1 MKKFSVNLIT
11 NSIIKVIGKGPHSL
25 HEPVLGKKEIEY
37 VSKSIKS
44 NFVSTKGKFVEKFEN
59 EIKKFTKSNFVVS
72 TINCTQ
78 ALFLSLKVLGVKK
91 DDEVLVPAL
100 TFVGTV
106 NAISYLGAEPHFI
119 DSTIS
124 NLGVDSKK
132 LEIYLMKHTKIK
144 NNKCINKK
152 TGKVIKAIIPVHVFG
167 HACDIEKIVKIA
179 RKYKFEVIEDAAECL
194 GSFFKRK
201 HLGTFGKIGCLSF
214 NGNKIITTG
223 GGGAILINNKKIY
236 KKIKHLATTAKLKHS
251 WEYDHDQIGFNFRM
265 PSINA
270 ALGFAQLR
278 QIKKFIKSKRNLFLR
293 YQKSFEK
300 VEGVKIFKD
309 NKFEKSN
316 YWLQTLIL
324 NTRFKKYKNKILK
337 ENFKKKI
344 YLRPAWKLIS
354 NLKPYQRKQKM
365 SLSGAKEIYDKVIN
379 LPSSQYL

>member
-1 MKKFSVNLIT
+1 MEKFSVNLIT
-11 NSIIKVIGKGPHSL
+11 KSIVKVIGKGTHNL

-59 EIKKFTKSNFVVS
+59 EIKRFTKSNFVVS

-106 NAISYLGAEPHFI
+106 NAISYVGAEPHFI

-124 NLGVDSKK
+124 NFGVDSKK
-132 LEIYLMKHTKIK
+132 LELYLNKHAKIRD
-144 NNKCINKK
+144 NQCINKK
-152 TGKVIKAIIPVHVFG
+152 TGRVIKAIIPVHVFG
-167 HACDIEKIVKIA
+167 HACEIEKIVKIA
-179 RKYKFEVIEDAAECL
+179 KKYKLDVIEDAAECL
-194 GSFFKRK
+194 GSFLKQK

-223 GGGAILINNKKIY
+223 GGGAILTNNKKIY
-236 KKIKHLATTAKLKHS
+236 KKIKHLATTAKLNHS
-251 WEYDHDQIGFNFRM
+251 WEYDHDEIGFNLRM

-270 ALGFAQLR
+270 ALGSAQLS
-278 QIKKFIKSKRNLFLR
+278 QIKKFVKSKRNLFLR
-293 YQKSFEK
+293 YEKSFK
-300 VEGVKIFKD
+300 DIEGIKIFRE
-309 NKFEKSN
+309 NKLEKSN

-324 NTRFKKYKNKILK
+324 SKRLKKYKNKILK

-344 YLRPAWKLIS
+344 FLRPAWKLIS
-354 NLKPYQRKQKM
+354 NLKPYRKKQKM
-365 SLSGAKEIYDKVIN
+365 NLTGAKEIYERVIN

>member
-11 NSIIKVIGKGPHSL
+11 KSIVKVIGKGTHNL

-37 VSKSIKS
+37 VTKSIKS

-59 EIKKFTKSNFVVS
+59 EIKRFTKSNFVVS

-91 DDEVLVPAL
+91 GDEVLVPAL

-106 NAISYLGAEPHFI
+106 NAISYVGAEPHFI

-124 NLGVDSKK
+124 NFGVDSKK
-132 LEIYLMKHTKIK
+132 LELYLNKHAKIK
-144 NNKCINKK
+144 NNHCINKK
-152 TGKVIKAIIPVHVFG
+152 TGRVIKAIIPVHVFG
-167 HACDIEKIVKIA
+167 HACEIEKIVKIA
-179 RKYKFEVIEDAAECL
+179 KKYKLDVIEDAAECL
-194 GSFFKRK
+194 GSSLKQK

-223 GGGAILINNKKIY
+223 GGGAILTNNKKIY
-236 KKIKHLATTAKLKHS
+236 KKIKHLATTAKLNHS
-251 WEYDHDQIGFNFRM
+251 WEYDHDEIGFNLRM

-270 ALGFAQLR
+270 ALGSAQLS
-278 QIKKFIKSKRNLFLR
+278 QIKKFVKSKRNLFLR
-293 YQKSFEK
+293 YEKSFK
-300 VEGVKIFKD
+300 DIEGIKIFRD
-309 NKFEKSN
+309 NKLEKSN

-324 NTRFKKYKNKILK
+324 SERLKKYKKKIHK

-344 YLRPAWKLIS
+344 FLRPAWKLIS
-354 NLKPYQRKQKM
+354 DLKPYRKKQKM
-365 SLSGAKEIYDKVIN
+365 NLAGAKEIYERVIN

>member
-1 MKKFSVNLIT
+1 MEKFSVNLIT
-11 NSIIKVIGKGPHSL
+11 KSIVKVIGKGTHNL

-59 EIKKFTKSNFVVS
+59 EIKRFTKSNFVVS

-106 NAISYLGAEPHFI
+106 NAISYVGAEPHFI

-124 NLGVDSKK
+124 NFGVDSKK
-132 LEIYLMKHTKIK
+132 LELYLNKHAKIRD
-144 NNKCINKK
+144 NQCINKK
-152 TGKVIKAIIPVHVFG
+152 TGRVIKAIIPVHVFG
-167 HACDIEKIVKIA
+167 HACEIEKIVKIA
-179 RKYKFEVIEDAAECL
+179 KKYKLDVIEDAAECL
-194 GSFFKRK
+194 GSFLKQK

-223 GGGAILINNKKIY
+223 GGGAILTNNKKIY
-236 KKIKHLATTAKLKHS
+236 KKIKHLATTAKLNHP
-251 WEYDHDQIGFNFRM
+251 WEYDHDEIGFNLRM

-270 ALGFAQLR
+270 ALGSAQLS
-278 QIKKFIKSKRNLFLR
+278 QIKKFVKSKRNLFLR
-293 YQKSFEK
+293 YEKSFK
-300 VEGVKIFKD
+300 DIEGIKIFRE
-309 NKFEKSN
+309 NKLEKSN

-324 NTRFKKYKNKILK
+324 SKRLKKYKNKILK

-344 YLRPAWKLIS
+344 FLRPAWKLIS
-354 NLKPYQRKQKM
+354 NLKPYRKKQKM
-365 SLSGAKEIYDKVIN
+365 NLTGAKEIYERVIN

>member
-1 MKKFSVNLIT
+1 MEKFSVNLIT
-11 NSIIKVIGKGPHSL
+11 KSIVKVIGKGTHNL

-59 EIKKFTKSNFVVS
+59 EIKRFTKSNFVVS

-106 NAISYLGAEPHFI
+106 NAISYVGAEPHFI

-124 NLGVDSKK
+124 NFGVDSKK
-132 LEIYLMKHTKIK
+132 LELYLNKHAKIK
-144 NNKCINKK
+144 NNHCINKK
-152 TGKVIKAIIPVHVFG
+152 TGRVIKAIIPVHVFG
-167 HACDIEKIVKIA
+167 HACEIEKIVKIA
-179 RKYKFEVIEDAAECL
+179 KKYKLDVIEDAAECL
-194 GSFFKRK
+194 GSFLKQK

-223 GGGAILINNKKIY
+223 GGGAILTNNKKIY
-236 KKIKHLATTAKLKHS
+236 KKIKHLATTAKLNHS
-251 WEYDHDQIGFNFRM
+251 WEYDHDEIGFNLRM

-270 ALGFAQLR
+270 ALGSAQLS
-278 QIKKFIKSKRNLFLR
+278 QIKKFVKSKRNLFLR
-293 YQKSFEK
+293 YEKSFK
-300 VEGVKIFKD
+300 DIEGIKIFRD
-309 NKFEKSN
+309 NKLEKSN

-324 NTRFKKYKNKILK
+324 SKRLKKYKNKILK
-337 ENFKKKI
+337 ENFQKKI
-344 YLRPAWKLIS
+344 FLRPAWKLIS
-354 NLKPYQRKQKM
+354 NLKPYRKKQKM
-365 SLSGAKEIYDKVIN
+365 NLTGAKEIYERVIN

>member
-11 NSIIKVIGKGPHSL
+11 KSIVKVIGKGTHNL

-37 VSKSIKS
+37 VTKSIKS

-59 EIKKFTKSNFVVS
+59 EIKRFTKSNFVVS

-91 DDEVLVPAL
+91 GDEVLVPAL

-106 NAISYLGAEPHFI
+106 NAISYVGAEPHFI

-124 NLGVDSKK
+124 NFGVDSKK
-132 LEIYLMKHTKIK
+132 LELYLNKHAKIK
-144 NNKCINKK
+144 NNQCINKK
-152 TGKVIKAIIPVHVFG
+152 TGRVIKAIVPVHVFG
-167 HACDIEKIVKIA
+167 HACEIEKIVKIA
-179 RKYKFEVIEDAAECL
+179 KKYKLDVIEDGAECV
-194 GSFFKRK
+194 GSFFKQK

-223 GGGAILINNKKIY
+223 GGGAILTNNKKIY
-236 KKIKHLATTAKLKHS
+236 KKIKHLATTAKLNHS
-251 WEYDHDQIGFNFRM
+251 WEYDHDEIGFNLRM

-270 ALGFAQLR
+270 ALGSAQLS
-278 QIKKFIKSKRNLFLR
+278 QIKKFLKSKRNLFLR
-293 YQKSFEK
+293 YEKSFK
-300 VEGVKIFKD
+300 DVKGIKIFRDSKL
-309 NKFEKSN
+309 EKSN

-324 NTRFKKYKNKILK
+324 SERLKKYKNKILK

-344 YLRPAWKLIS
+344 FLRPAWKLIS
-354 NLKPYQRKQKM
+354 DLKPYRKKQKM
-365 SLSGAKEIYDKVIN
+365 NLAGAKEIYERVIN